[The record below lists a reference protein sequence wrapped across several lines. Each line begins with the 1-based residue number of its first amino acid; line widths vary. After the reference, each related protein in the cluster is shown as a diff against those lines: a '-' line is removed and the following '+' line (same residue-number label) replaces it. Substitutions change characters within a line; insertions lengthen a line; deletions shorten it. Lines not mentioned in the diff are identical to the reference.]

1 MKSITIGLVVA
12 AAAAGASALVHPWT
26 GCAAAAFAAAIV
38 ARQLSTRAAE
48 VLAQRDRHLAQTAHE
63 LRTPLTSV
71 LSALELVREGH
82 ATTAAEIA
90 EFLEEADLAA
100 QHLAHLVN
108 DLLDDQALREGRLHL
123 DRRRHAVATLLT
135 DAHRLLAPTA
145 ARRGIGLQFPA
156 ATTGLDVDTDHRRC
170 QQVLLN
176 LVVNAV
182 KFSPPGAAVEVRVTA
197 TPDRVRFAVVDR
209 GPGVPEPA
217 RRVLFTAFGQA
228 PSDRRAEGTG
238 LGLFITRRLL
248 AQLGGQ
254 LGYEPGD
261 GGGSVFWFELPRAP
275 AARPQRSIA
284 PPPAATR

>member
-1 MKSITIGLVVA
+1 MKSITIGSVVA
-12 AAAAGASALVHPWT
+12 AAAAGASTLVHPAAGW
-26 GCAAAAFAAAIV
+26 AAAAFVAAIA
-38 ARQLSTRAAE
+38 ARHLAARADAT
-48 VLAQRDRHLAQTAHE
+48 LAQRDRHLAETAHE

-82 ATTAAEIA
+82 ATTAAEIT

-123 DRRRHAVATLLT
+123 DRRHHAVASLLT
-135 DAHRLLAPTA
+135 DAQRLLAPTA

-156 ATTGLDVDTDHRRC
+156 ATAGLGVDTDARRC

-182 KFSPPGAAVEVRVTA
+182 KFSPPGTAVEVRVTA
-197 TPDRVRFAVVDR
+197 TPERVRFAVVDQ
-209 GPGVPEPA
+209 GAGVPEPA

-238 LGLFITRRLL
+238 LGLFITRRLV
-248 AQLGGQ
+248 AELGGR

-261 GGGSVFWFELPRAP
+261 GRGSVFWFELPRA
-275 AARPQRSIA
+275 AAPLPQRSIA
-284 PPPAATR
+284 PPPAAAR